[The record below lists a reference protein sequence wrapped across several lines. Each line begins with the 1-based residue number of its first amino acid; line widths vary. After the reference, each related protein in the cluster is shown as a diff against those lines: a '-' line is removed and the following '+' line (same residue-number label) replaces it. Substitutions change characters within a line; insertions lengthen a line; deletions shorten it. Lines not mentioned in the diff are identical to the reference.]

1 MNIMFAE
8 RFHGYNRSNMLPKIM
23 ENKNEEI
30 SNIKDKIL
38 KINDEQIMRGNVNLI
53 LLRKIIAYKTSYNL
67 LNLINQNIFF

>member
-1 MNIMFAE
+1 
-8 RFHGYNRSNMLPKIM
+8 MLPKIM

-67 LNLINQNIFF
+67 LNLINQNIFFQI